1 LCAGGA
7 QTLDPAAK
15 DPTAPPEAIEER
27 TRDNP
32 TPPPSYIDP
41 SMATD
46 TETTLAIRDDEPA
59 AAEVDRSMA
68 TDTDTDTESPT
79 PTPAPTLAIRDE
91 EEPVAAAAGAQGLEE
106 RSVAVI
112 LQELLQPRDRRV
124 QASAFFFACGGSV
137 VLHGTVANLADNPE
151 HVLLGFGLFTV
162 GAALAFL
169 TLSGSDRL
177 GRAAARVEEKLRG
190 LFRSPAG

>member
-1 LCAGGA
+1 
-7 QTLDPAAK
+7 
-15 DPTAPPEAIEER
+15 
-27 TRDNP
+27 
-32 TPPPSYIDP
+32 
-41 SMATD
+41 MATD

-79 PTPAPTLAIRDE
+79 PTLAIRDE

-106 RSVAVI
+106 KRSVAVI

>member
-1 LCAGGA
+1 
-7 QTLDPAAK
+7 
-15 DPTAPPEAIEER
+15 
-27 TRDNP
+27 
-32 TPPPSYIDP
+32 
-41 SMATD
+41 MATD

-68 TDTDTDTESPT
+68 TDTESPT
-79 PTPAPTLAIRDE
+79 PTPVPTLAIRDE
-91 EEPVAAAAGAQGLEE
+91 EEPAAGAGAQGLEE
-106 RSVAVI
+106 KRSVAVI

>member
-1 LCAGGA
+1 
-7 QTLDPAAK
+7 
-15 DPTAPPEAIEER
+15 
-27 TRDNP
+27 
-32 TPPPSYIDP
+32 
-41 SMATD
+41 MATD

-79 PTPAPTLAIRDE
+79 PTLAIRDE
-91 EEPVAAAAGAQGLEE
+91 EEPAAGAGAQGLEE
-106 RSVAVI
+106 KRSVAVI

>member
-1 LCAGGA
+1 M
-7 QTLDPAAK
+7 
-15 DPTAPPEAIEER
+15 AP
-27 TRDNP
+27 
-32 TPPPSYIDP
+32 
-41 SMATD
+41 D

-79 PTPAPTLAIRDE
+79 PTLAIRDE
-91 EEPVAAAAGAQGLEE
+91 EEPAAGAGAQGLEE
-106 RSVAVI
+106 KRSVAVI

>member
-1 LCAGGA
+1 M
-7 QTLDPAAK
+7 
-15 DPTAPPEAIEER
+15 AP
-27 TRDNP
+27 
-32 TPPPSYIDP
+32 
-41 SMATD
+41 D

-79 PTPAPTLAIRDE
+79 PTLAIRDE
-91 EEPVAAAAGAQGLEE
+91 EEPAAGAGAQGLEE
-106 RSVAVI
+106 KRSVAVI
-112 LQELLQPRDRRV
+112 LQDLLQPRDRRV

>member
-1 LCAGGA
+1 M
-7 QTLDPAAK
+7 
-15 DPTAPPEAIEER
+15 AP
-27 TRDNP
+27 
-32 TPPPSYIDP
+32 
-41 SMATD
+41 D
-46 TETTLAIRDDEPA
+46 TETTLAIRHDEPA

-79 PTPAPTLAIRDE
+79 PTLAIRDE
-91 EEPVAAAAGAQGLEE
+91 EEPAAGAGAGAGAQGLEE

>member
-1 LCAGGA
+1 
-7 QTLDPAAK
+7 
-15 DPTAPPEAIEER
+15 
-27 TRDNP
+27 
-32 TPPPSYIDP
+32 
-41 SMATD
+41 MATD

-91 EEPVAAAAGAQGLEE
+91 EEPAAGAGAQGLEE
-106 RSVAVI
+106 KRSVAVI

>member
-1 LCAGGA
+1 MREEAE
-7 QTLDPAAK
+7 TLDPAAK
-15 DPTAPPEAIEER
+15 DPPLHQRRSR

-68 TDTDTDTESPT
+68 TDTDTESPT
-79 PTPAPTLAIRDE
+79 PTPAIRDE
-91 EEPVAAAAGAQGLEE
+91 EEPVAAAAGAGAQGLEE

-112 LQELLQPRDRRV
+112 LQDLLEPRDRRV

>member
-1 LCAGGA
+1 
-7 QTLDPAAK
+7 
-15 DPTAPPEAIEER
+15 
-27 TRDNP
+27 
-32 TPPPSYIDP
+32 
-41 SMATD
+41 MATD

-106 RSVAVI
+106 KRSVAVI

>member
-1 LCAGGA
+1 MIVWRGA

-79 PTPAPTLAIRDE
+79 PTLAIRDE
-91 EEPVAAAAGAQGLEE
+91 EEPAAGAGAQGLEE
-106 RSVAVI
+106 KRSVAVI

>member
-1 LCAGGA
+1 
-7 QTLDPAAK
+7 
-15 DPTAPPEAIEER
+15 
-27 TRDNP
+27 
-32 TPPPSYIDP
+32 
-41 SMATD
+41 MATD

-59 AAEVDRSMA
+59 ASELDRSMA
-68 TDTDTDTESPT
+68 TGTDTESPT
-79 PTPAPTLAIRDE
+79 PTLAIRDE

-106 RSVAVI
+106 KRSVAVI